1 MQDSMEYGK
10 AFTFPQQDTDWI
22 KKVAI
27 AGGILFA
34 GLAFSWL
41 LLIPIIA
48 AGLLLGG
55 YGLEITRRVIA
66 GESNVLPEWT
76 DFGGLFKKGFSAFVV
91 QLVYALP
98 IVVLAL
104 CIATPQVAVTM
115 MAGSSSSSDVE
126 TMVTIA
132 SVASACCGCLIALYA
147 IFMAMLMPAAI
158 GKLAATGEIGPAL
171 RVAEVVALVRAK
183 PAVFLIVA
191 LLSGLAY
198 SILSSIGS
206 AICGIGAPFGMA
218 YAIIVASHLYGQAYK
233 VASAESGGAAS
244 PAAPAT
250 M

>member
-1 MQDSMEYGK
+1 MEYGK

-41 LLIPIIA
+41 LLIPAIA

-76 DFGGLFKKGFSAFVV
+76 DFGGLFKKGFSVFVV

-98 IVVLAL
+98 VVVLGL
-104 CIATPQVAVTM
+104 CLAAPQVAAAM
-115 MAGSSSSSDVE
+115 MAGSDAGD
-126 TMVTIA
+126 TMLTVA
-132 SVASACCGCLIALYA
+132 SVASVCCGCLIALYA

-183 PAVFLIVA
+183 PAMFLIVA
-191 LLSGLAY
+191 LLASLAY

-206 AICGIGAPFGMA
+206 AVCGIGAPFGMA
-218 YAIIVASHLYGQAYK
+218 YAAIAAAHLYGQAYK

>member
-1 MQDSMEYGK
+1 MESMEYGK

-27 AGGILFA
+27 AGGIMFA
-34 GLAFSWL
+34 GLAFFWL
-41 LLIPIIA
+41 LLIPVIA
-48 AGLLLGG
+48 AGLLLSG

-66 GESNVLPEWT
+66 GESNLLPEWT
-76 DFGGLFKKGFSAFVV
+76 DFGGLVKKGFSVFVV

-98 IVVLAL
+98 IIVLAL
-104 CIATPQVAVTM
+104 CITVPYIAASVTAGSDTAGTM
-115 MAGSSSSSDVE
+115 M
-126 TMVTIA
+126 TIA
-132 SVASACCGCLIALYA
+132 SVVSACCSCVIAIYA

-183 PAVFLIVA
+183 PAMFLIVA
-191 LLSGLAY
+191 LLASLAY

-206 AICGIGAPFGMA
+206 AICGIGTPFGIA
-218 YAIIVASHLYGQAYK
+218 YAIIAASHLYGQAYR
-233 VASAESGGAAS
+233 VASAESGGA
-244 PAAPAT
+244 PAT

>member
-1 MQDSMEYGK
+1 MEYGK

-27 AGGILFA
+27 AGGVMFA

-41 LLIPIIA
+41 LLIPAIA
-48 AGLLLGG
+48 AGFLLGG

-76 DFGGLFKKGFSAFVV
+76 DFGGLLKKGFSVFVV

-98 IVVLAL
+98 VVVLGL
-104 CIATPQVAVTM
+104 CLAAPQVAATM
-115 MAGSSSSSDVE
+115 MAGSDAGD
-126 TMVTIA
+126 TMLTVA
-132 SVASACCGCLIALYA
+132 SVASVCCGCLIALYA

-158 GKLAATGEIGPAL
+158 GRLAASGEIGPAL

-191 LLSGLAY
+191 LLSSLAY

-218 YAIIVASHLYGQAYK
+218 YATIAAAHLYGQAYK

>member
-1 MQDSMEYGK
+1 MESMEYGK

-41 LLIPIIA
+41 LLIPAIA

-76 DFGGLFKKGFSAFVV
+76 DFGGLFKKGFSVFVV

-98 IVVLAL
+98 IVVLGL
-104 CIATPQVAVTM
+104 CLAVPQVVATM
-115 MAGSSSSSDVE
+115 MAGSDAGD
-126 TMVTIA
+126 TMLTVA
-132 SVASACCGCLIALYA
+132 SVASVCCGCLIALYA

-183 PAVFLIVA
+183 PAMFLIVA
-191 LLSGLAY
+191 LLASLAY

-206 AICGIGAPFGMA
+206 AVCGIGAPFGMA
-218 YAIIVASHLYGQAYK
+218 YAAIAASHLYGQAYK

>member
-1 MQDSMEYGK
+1 MQDTMEYGK

-27 AGGILFA
+27 AGGIMFA

-41 LLIPIIA
+41 LLIPAIA

-66 GESNVLPEWT
+66 GESNLLPEWT
-76 DFGGLFKKGFSAFVV
+76 DFGGLFKKGFSVFVV

-98 IVVLAL
+98 IIVLAL
-104 CIATPQVAVTM
+104 CITVPYIAASVA
-115 MAGSSSSSDVE
+115 AGSSSNDAAG
-126 TMVTIA
+126 TMAIIA
-132 SVASACCGCLIALYA
+132 NVVSVCCSCVIAIYA

-171 RVAEVVALVRAK
+171 RVGEVVALVRAK

-191 LLSGLAY
+191 LLSGLAS

-206 AICGIGAPFGMA
+206 AICGIGAPFGIA